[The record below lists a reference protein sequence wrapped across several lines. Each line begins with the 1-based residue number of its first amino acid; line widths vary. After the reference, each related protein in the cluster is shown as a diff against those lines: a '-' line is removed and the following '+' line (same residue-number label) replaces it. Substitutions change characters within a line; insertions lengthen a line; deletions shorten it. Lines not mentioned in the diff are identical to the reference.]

1 MEIIDDYK
9 YSLSRLFS
17 VEQIKE
23 MRKQLKEVS
32 EVKANE
38 GRSKIDKDFYC
49 NKQKL
54 EVVAERRP
62 KRVAA

>member
-1 MEIIDDYK
+1 
-9 YSLSRLFS
+9 
-17 VEQIKE
+17 

-32 EVKANE
+32 EVKPNE
-38 GRSKIDKDFYC
+38 GRSKNDKDFYC